1 MSTSVALSPVD
12 TTGAFTSRVVGA
24 SEVMIGVLV
33 VVATII
39 VVGMDVVVGIS
50 VVMMGVGVVGMD
62 VVVGISVV
70 MMIVSVGVP
79 WMSVGVGITLVMMGV
94 GVWVKGVG
102 VAWGGVSVGV
112 AWLRVG
118 VGVGVAWGGVSVPW
132 ISVGVGVAGIGV
144 GVGVAGIGV
153 GVAGTGVGVEG
164 IIGTH
169 PLAEKV
175 FVSNVT
181 APLRA
186 NALPEMVAP
195 LFNVM
200 LTNARMFPTNKVA
213 TPTVAELPTCQ
224 YTLHGE
230 APLITSTD
238 ELLAVV
244 SVLPIWNTKTAL
256 GSPWASRMS
265 CPVSCADVA
274 KK

>member
-1 MSTSVALSPVD
+1 
-12 TTGAFTSRVVGA
+12 
-24 SEVMIGVLV
+24 MIGVLV

-144 GVGVAGIGV
+144 GVAGVGV